1 MASGGG
7 GHPTEGL
14 GEAIVEGHQRLGERL
29 RHWRHEESGG
39 SHDEVAPGQEVREH
53 HPERVGEVRHEVPTG
68 QAGSGRLR
76 QQGRRAHPGDGATV
90 AGPSGRPDGDKAARR
105 HHAEDGLRVYITLTG
120 QHVGRVEAGG
130 QGSGA
135 VHRPV
140 GPGRSANGHGGTHSD
155 MRDLPA
161 GRGTDVFGG
170 TDGPAGGPAGI
181 EVDRYLEKSFCKVL
195 PWEVIHQNFPVRTAS
210 KLALILKQKP
220 DGTTKRRIVID
231 LRRSGGNARAE
242 VPERIVLPRAWDVVQ
257 SARFM
262 KEHEKEVPEV
272 MAGAIFEEDAEFML
286 LDLKDAFC
294 HFELHPKELCHAVSP
309 GLESGT
315 GILWC
320 AMLFGYTAAPLI
332 MGRLSAAIARLVQ
345 STLHPAEG
353 QTQMYVDDLL
363 LLLRGSK
370 SQRELIL
377 AMVIHTL
384 AAFGV
389 QLSLD
394 KGERGIRCTWI
405 GTTFELRHNKIVL
418 STPKKLL
425 DEVQTKLDEWAK
437 AGMLSVKEMKSVAGK
452 LSWIAGI
459 TPRIRWAV
467 TAIYAVI
474 ASVERDE
481 ASGQEFIRAAKRDGD
496 RRPKQGLAHRKRLGT
511 ALPWLRA
518 ALQAPHLYLIREEE
532 LQEATASWGMVTDAS
547 PRGLGGILIQRIA
560 SSGSWWKPSSPWSR
574 RSRPRSSGWSGR
586 APWKPWPSSAA
597 YSAGDHGCD
606 PARSS
611 SDPIAVSRWRCSR
624 SYPVRRRH

>member
-1 MASGGG
+1 M
-7 GHPTEGL
+7 TRL
-14 GEAIVEGHQRLGERL
+14 HQVRRFGNIIRNEWERFAMKYPQVKQVAADYGSKDAELIPEMVQRWQARLADLMEIKQRDGITLKTGFEFTSPL
-29 RHWRHEESGG
+29 RDNMWDAWRQAARDPEQFI
-39 SHDEVAPGQEVREH
+39 GQWVREGV
-53 HPERVGEVRHEVPTG
+53 PMGMEVPIPTCG
-68 QAGSGRLR
+68 IFPQ
-76 QQGRRAHPGDGATV
+76 
-90 AGPSGRPDGDKAARR
+90 
-105 HHAEDGLRVYITLTG
+105 
-120 QHVGRVEAGG
+120 VEAPMP
-130 QGSGA
+130 SEE
-135 VHRPV
+135 R
-140 GPGRSANGHGGTHSD
+140 
-155 MRDLPA
+155 MDLLEA
-161 GRGTDVFGG
+161 LHLRNYTSVEDQKEE
-170 TDGPAGGPAGI
+170 AGI
-181 EVDRYLEKSFCKVL
+181 EVERYLEKGFCKVL
-195 PWEVIHQNFPVRTAS
+195 PWEVIHQNFPVGTAS

-294 HFELHPKELCHAVSP
+294 HFGLHPKELCHAVSP

-394 KGERGIRCTWI
+394 KG
-405 GTTFELRHNKIVL
+405 
-418 STPKKLL
+418 
-425 DEVQTKLDEWAK
+425 
-437 AGMLSVKEMKSVAGK
+437 
-452 LSWIAGI
+452 
-459 TPRIRWAV
+459 
-467 TAIYAVI
+467 
-474 ASVERDE
+474 
-481 ASGQEFIRAAKRDGD
+481 
-496 RRPKQGLAHRKRLGT
+496 
-511 ALPWLRA
+511 
-518 ALQAPHLYLIREEE
+518 
-532 LQEATASWGMVTDAS
+532 
-547 PRGLGGILIQRIA
+547 
-560 SSGSWWKPSSPWSR
+560 
-574 RSRPRSSGWSGR
+574 
-586 APWKPWPSSAA
+586 
-597 YSAGDHGCD
+597 
-606 PARSS
+606 
-611 SDPIAVSRWRCSR
+611 
-624 SYPVRRRH
+624 